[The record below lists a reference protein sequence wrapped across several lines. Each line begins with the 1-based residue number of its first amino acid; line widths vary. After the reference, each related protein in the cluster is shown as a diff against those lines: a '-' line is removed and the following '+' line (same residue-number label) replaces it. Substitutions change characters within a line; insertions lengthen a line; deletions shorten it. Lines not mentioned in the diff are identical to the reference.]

1 MVSKDTVVDDVE
13 CHSDPV
19 RIEALLLPAAGKVC
33 YDDSQLSPLSGTI
46 FLTQVNP
53 PTLCTHA

>member
-1 MVSKDTVVDDVE
+1 MDDVE

-19 RIEALLLPAAGKVC
+19 GIEALLPAAGKVC
-33 YDDSQLSPLSGTI
+33 YDDPELSPLSGTT

-53 PTLCTHA
+53 PSMYT